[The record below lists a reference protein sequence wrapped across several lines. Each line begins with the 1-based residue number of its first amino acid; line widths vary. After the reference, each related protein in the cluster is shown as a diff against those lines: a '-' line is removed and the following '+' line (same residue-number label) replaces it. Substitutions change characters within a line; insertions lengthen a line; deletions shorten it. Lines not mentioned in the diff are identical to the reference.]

1 MCAREKKAKR
11 SSYPSYR
18 VFFYCFRPKSCKY
31 GTGPTQER
39 KKTGSAVNVSPV
51 LSMTIMF
58 TSTTMSYMT
67 TMTNMITMTT
77 MTGCT
82 QGSWRL
88 SDQMRIAMSI
98 VLNDESWLTQSVS
111 QSVRFIGVGLLGQ
124 LKRLITRFP
133 MSGLLIETKSHP
145 IRKGIERSQ
154 PL

>member
-88 SDQMRIAMSI
+88 SEQMRIAASI
-98 VLNDESWLTQSVS
+98 AQIDNHQSLSHSLIQLDICRYRAALAAKKKKKKIINPRTRIHETSVLV
-111 QSVRFIGVGLLGQ
+111 
-124 LKRLITRFP
+124 
-133 MSGLLIETKSHP
+133 
-145 IRKGIERSQ
+145 
-154 PL
+154 